1 MPMGN
6 RLQDFTQRDRRSPTS
21 LVAAALLVAA
31 CSSEPVPAPPSLTLS
46 GIVTTDGAPL
56 SHASLLAAAYT
67 SAGDMRL
74 ALDTALSDADGA
86 FTLRLEF
93 DTLVAGGYYDL
104 FITPPSR
111 SGLRS
116 GLVSEVVAFDGE
128 GHADTTLAITI
139 DRAEAPVPDGPRQLL
154 GPAHLVGHYDGRS
167 VHPYGPDGGV
177 EVELVIDSIMAG
189 RPYGSYDMW
198 FDASTGCRPDHSLD
212 GTLGPDSLYLSLVAE
227 GSPVQDFVVT
237 SFDVAN
243 DTLILDYTESG
254 ANLCLGD
261 RRRRSAWYGA
271 SGHDSPRVRRA
282 RCLTRKCSRQAGLH
296 GPPICHQE
304 GVCVLPYFERRSRAS
319 PSIAARL
326 VPASFESWL
335 PTTLCK
341 LQTPSMR
348 ASLTS

>member
-31 CSSEPVPAPPSLTLS
+31 CSSEPVPDPPSLTLS

-154 GPAHLVGHYDGRS
+154 DPAHLVGHYDGRS

-212 GTLGPDSLYLSLVAE
+212 GTLGPTRCTSAWSPRAVPCRTLS
-227 GSPVQDFVVT
+227 SPRSMWPTTPLSSTTQRAAPICV
-237 SFDVAN
+237 
-243 DTLILDYTESG
+243 
-254 ANLCLGD
+254 LGD